1 MGKEINKIIN
11 IILLLCA
18 VVVMASCGGDDEE
31 EKVDPRNVYHE
42 AEHTVLIYMAAENA
56 LSSFVKED
64 LKEMKAGSRSIGDNN
79 LVVYVDRSY
88 KNELPW
94 LARLKDGQVI
104 DSVSIAD
111 MGIAN
116 GDVYSSDPRVFE
128 DVIRYAFNHYKA
140 TKGYGLVLWGHSS
153 GWMIEQEITT
163 TRAYG
168 VDNGKNDGSNEGYW
182 INIPIIK
189 KVLEGLP
196 HLDFIFADCCNFM
209 CLESLYELR
218 TVTDYIAG
226 SPAEIPA
233 RGAPYDKVMPYLFSD
248 DVEQGML
255 QVMEIYGKDNQSYQ
269 PYLPLSVV
277 KTSKMD
283 DVAAA
288 TRTALQEVTAS
299 LGGEYADMTGIIHY
313 YYLGDI
319 DKKFN
324 AGYNIYYDA
333 GDFMLKHTSESTYAM
348 WKEALDQAVI
358 GKRFASSWMSI
369 KTWNVYFA
377 DFTATTQKYHGV
389 SMFVPQDPD
398 KGAGYNKYNEDIKQL
413 EWYDTVWK

>member
-11 IILLLCA
+11 IILLLCVA
-18 VVVMASCGGDDEE
+18 VVMASCKSDEE
-31 EKVDPRNVYHE
+31 ENVDPRNVYHE

-182 INIPIIK
+182 ITFLQSRK
-189 KVLEGLP
+189 
-196 HLDFIFADCCNFM
+196 
-209 CLESLYELR
+209 CLRAFHTS
-218 TVTDYIAG
+218 T
-226 SPAEIPA
+226 S
-233 RGAPYDKVMPYLFSD
+233 
-248 DVEQGML
+248 
-255 QVMEIYGKDNQSYQ
+255 
-269 PYLPLSVV
+269 YLPTVV
-277 KTSKMD
+277 ISC
-283 DVAAA
+283 
-288 TRTALQEVTAS
+288 
-299 LGGEYADMTGIIHY
+299 
-313 YYLGDI
+313 
-319 DKKFN
+319 
-324 AGYNIYYDA
+324 
-333 GDFMLKHTSESTYAM
+333 
-348 WKEALDQAVI
+348 
-358 GKRFASSWMSI
+358 ASSR
-369 KTWNVYFA
+369 
-377 DFTATTQKYHGV
+377 FTNYVRSLIISLVRQPRYLLAAHPMTR
-389 SMFVPQDPD
+389 
-398 KGAGYNKYNEDIKQL
+398 
-413 EWYDTVWK
+413 